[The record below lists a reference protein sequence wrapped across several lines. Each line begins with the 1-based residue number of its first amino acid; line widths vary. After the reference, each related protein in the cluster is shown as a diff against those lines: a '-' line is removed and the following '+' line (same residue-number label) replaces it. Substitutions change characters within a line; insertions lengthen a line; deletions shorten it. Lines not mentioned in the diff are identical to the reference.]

1 MEERIIE
8 LIGKEKFAKIE
19 KTKILLI
26 GLGGVGGYAFES
38 LVRSGFKRITVA
50 DFDTFEKTNMNRQIY
65 ATEDSLN
72 QNKCIVAQK
81 RALKINPTC
90 QITTL
95 TEKIIPEQITEKF
108 LEYFDYIL
116 DACDDVLVKVAL
128 IKACKNAKKK
138 LISCMGTA
146 NRTHPELL
154 SITTLEKTTNDPLA
168 KKLRD
173 VFKKTSYLKT
183 KVVWSSEVP
192 VKQKKLGTLCP
203 VPMSA
208 GSLLCSY
215 ILNEILKEEN

>member
-8 LIGKEKFAKIE
+8 LIGKKKFAKIE

-50 DFDTFEKTNMNRQIY
+50 DFDTFEKSNMNRQIY

-108 LEYFDYIL
+108 LEDFDYIL

-183 KVVWSSEVP
+183 KVVWSSE
-192 VKQKKLGTLCP
+192 
-203 VPMSA
+203 
-208 GSLLCSY
+208 
-215 ILNEILKEEN
+215 EIGRAHV